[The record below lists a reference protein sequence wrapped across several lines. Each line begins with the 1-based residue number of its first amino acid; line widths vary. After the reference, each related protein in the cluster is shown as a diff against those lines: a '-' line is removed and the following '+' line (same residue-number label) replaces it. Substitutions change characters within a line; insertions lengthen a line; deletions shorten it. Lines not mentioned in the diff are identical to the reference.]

1 MKDDYRQ
8 FRKDLEEK
16 LSDLGKVLPGQMSGF
31 VRLHR
36 KSMED
41 GALSRSVKE
50 MMALSISIATGCE
63 GCIAYHAHD
72 AIQAGATRE
81 ELLEAVGVGI
91 LMGGGPATIYATYA
105 LKAIEEFLS
114 DIERNG

>member
-1 MKDDYRQ
+1 MKNDYPQ
-8 FRKDLEEK
+8 FRKDLEEN
-16 LSDLGKVLPGQMSGF
+16 LTQLGRELPGQMSGF
-31 VRLHR
+31 ARLHR

-63 GCIAYHAHD
+63 GCIAYHTHD

-105 LKAIEEFLS
+105 LKAVEEFLS
-114 DIERNG
+114 DVEGNG